1 MPSQIICN
9 VTSQETRVA
18 LLENGIIKEVFVER
32 KADHGVVGNIYK
44 GVVNKV
50 LPGMQVAFVDI
61 GLEKAGFL
69 YVSDI
74 DELNHNN
81 TISEYID
88 PNEQTRL
95 EIVGADLSQKGEAM
109 HEHQPIEELISEG
122 QEIMVQVSKDPMG
135 SKGARITSYI
145 SLPGRYLV
153 YMPNIDQVGVSRRI
167 ESEEEKKRLK
177 DMITHIKNNGSGY
190 IVRTAAEGKG
200 LGDITSDIKFLDKL
214 WASIKEPYSSAP
226 VPNVIYQDLD
236 LIQRSIRDLFTENV
250 DSVVVDDKQAY
261 SQAISFC
268 NSYLPD
274 IADKISLYSEKEP
287 VFSKFGLEME
297 IERALGRKVW
307 LRSGGYIIIDQTE
320 ALTAIDVN
328 TGKFVGKRDQE
339 ETILKTNLEAVHE
352 VVYQLRLRNIG
363 GLIIIDFIDMEREE
377 NKEKVYN
384 ALEQALKSDRSRTNI
399 LKISELGLVE
409 MTRKR
414 SRDSLSRIQT
424 TTCPYCEGR
433 GRIKSHVTILYEVYR
448 EIRRVA
454 GTMKNLGELECKVT
468 PGVAELMFEDESDY
482 LDRLEKEL
490 GVKVIVKTDFT
501 QHQERFVVAPK

>member
-1 MPSQIICN
+1 MASQIICN

-18 LLENGIIKEVFVER
+18 LLENGIIKELFVER

-44 GVVNKV
+44 GIVNKV

-69 YVSDI
+69 YVTDVN
-74 DELNHNN
+74 EMNHSNKF
-81 TISEYID
+81 SEFID
-88 PNEQTRL
+88 PNEQTQL
-95 EIVGADLSQKGEAM
+95 DMVSESIMSKGEAM
-109 HEHQPIEELISEG
+109 PEHQPIEELIKEG

-167 ESEEEKKRLK
+167 ESEDEKKRLK
-177 DMITHIKNNGSGY
+177 DMLGELKNNGSGY
-190 IVRTAAEGKG
+190 IVRTAAEGRNS
-200 LGDITSDIKFLDKL
+200 DEIVYDIKFLDKL
-214 WASIKEPYSSAP
+214 WASIKEPYDSTPAP
-226 VPNVIYQDLD
+226 NIVYHDLD
-236 LIQRSIRDLFTENV
+236 LIQRSIRDLFNENV
-250 DSVVVDDKQAY
+250 ESVVMDDEKAY
-261 SQAISFC
+261 MQSISFC
-268 NSYLPD
+268 DSYLPE
-274 IADKISLYSEKEP
+274 ITDKISLYTDKEP
-287 VFSKFGLEME
+287 VFSRYGLEME

-352 VVYQLRLRNIG
+352 IVYQLRLRNIG
-363 GLIIIDFIDMEREE
+363 GLIIIDFIDMDQEQS
-377 NKEKVYN
+377 KDKVYKE
-384 ALEQALKSDRSRTNI
+384 LEQALKNDRSRTNI

-433 GRIKSHVTILYEVYR
+433 GRIKSDVTILYEVYR
-448 EIRRVA
+448 EIKRVA
-454 GTMKNLGELECKVT
+454 STISNGGALECKVT

-482 LDRLEKEL
+482 LDRLEQDL
-490 GVKVIVKTDFT
+490 DVSIIVKTDFS
-501 QHQERFVVAPK
+501 QHQECFVVAPK